1 MCCRV
6 LHQRTTLGAQHPWK
20 SIRTVRWPTASAP
33 TIPIPDLPFVDD
45 SHIPVDDPKGIEKIS
60 RHPGTDTWGRY
71 DRVRD
76 SDSGGWTA
84 FTTNPVRHD
93 LAWCVRWHPEHGRS
107 VIVYRDEEISGVHM
121 SYWGPALLFRRGAY
135 WWDGNGWYRPA
146 QVWDAAQ
153 EEYYRRP
160 VPSSATVTAAADLL
174 RTGKPD
180 PAAAR
185 VLQVTDLDPDTAWSG
200 RWLDHLSLW
209 AAHRQDS
216 DRSPGR
222 AVVTLTAPELSAD
235 QMIGPA
241 EVAEIT
247 GIAASTLRAYIA
259 RGESNVPLPQA
270 AIGGRNAWAR
280 PGGRGMGRGTQPR
293 SQRRRTGLSP
303 STATARP
310 SRRAW
315 TTCAAGTPERF
326 YALLW
331 QNPRQP

>member
-1 MCCRV
+1 MRP
-6 LHQRTTLGAQHPWK
+6 L
-20 SIRTVRWPTASAP
+20 AP
-33 TIPIPDLPFVDD
+33 
-45 SHIPVDDPKGIEKIS
+45 
-60 RHPGTDTWGRY
+60 RAR
-71 DRVRD
+71 
-76 SDSGGWTA
+76 
-84 FTTNPVRHD
+84 PVRHR
-93 LAWCVRWHPEHGRS
+93 LP
-107 VIVYRDEEISGVHM
+107 
-121 SYWGPALLFRRGAY
+121 RRGDQRRAHVLLGTRAAVPGRAD

-146 QVWDAAQ
+146 QVWDAAR

-160 VPSSATVTAAADLL
+160 VPSSATVTAADLL

-209 AAHRQDS
+209 AAQRQDS

-259 RGESNVPLPQA
+259 RGESDVPLPQA

-280 PGGRGMGRGTQPR
+280 PVAEEWAEARSRDPDGVRTCCLRQPRRRVPPAGRGRPVQPVHPKV
-293 SQRRRTGLSP
+293 L
-303 STATARP
+303 
-310 SRRAW
+310 RA
-315 TTCAAGTPERF
+315 AVAE
-326 YALLW
+326 
-331 QNPRQP
+331 PRQP